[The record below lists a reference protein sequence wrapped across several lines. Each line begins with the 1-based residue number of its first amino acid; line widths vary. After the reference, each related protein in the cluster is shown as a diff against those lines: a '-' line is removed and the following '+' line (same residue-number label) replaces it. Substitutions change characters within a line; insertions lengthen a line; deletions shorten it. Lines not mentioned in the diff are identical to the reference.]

1 MDASAPPTNAPA
13 PRRSRLLVWMA
24 GGFLAACGALA
35 LFTWATLHLAYSRGE
50 RVGYVQKFSRRGW
63 VCKTWEG
70 ELAMVSMPGVE
81 PEKFYFS
88 TRSEPIATQV
98 NGTLGK
104 RVRLRY
110 AQHKFVPSS
119 CFGDTE
125 FFVGEAQPIE

>member
-1 MDASAPPTNAPA
+1 MDASAPPVTASA
-13 PRRSRLLVWMA
+13 PRRFRLLRWAA
-24 GGFLAACGALA
+24 GGFFAAFAALA
-35 LFTWATLHLAYSRGE
+35 LFTWATLHLAYARGE
-50 RVGYVQKFSRRGW
+50 RVGYVQKFSKRGW

-70 ELAMVSMPGVE
+70 ELAMVSMPGSE

-88 TRSEPIATQV
+88 TRSEPIAAQV
-98 NGTLGK
+98 NSMLGK

-125 FFVGEAQPIE
+125 FFVGEA

>member
-1 MDASAPPTNAPA
+1 MDAPA
-13 PRRSRLLVWMA
+13 PRRSRRAVWI
-24 GGFLAACGALA
+24 GGALLAVFGVLA
-35 LFTWATLHLAYSRGE
+35 LYTWVTLTLAYARGE
-50 RVGYVQKFSRRGW
+50 RVGYVQKFSRKGW

-88 TRSEPIATQV
+88 TRSEPIAAQV
-98 NGTLGK
+98 NSSLGK

>member
-1 MDASAPPTNAPA
+1 MDASAP
-13 PRRSRLLVWMA
+13 RRSRRALWL
-24 GGFLAACGALA
+24 GGALVA
-35 LFTWATLHLAYSRGE
+35 LFVVLTGYTWATLHLAYARGE
-50 RVGYVQKFSRRGW
+50 RVGYVQKFSKKGW

-88 TRSEPIATQV
+88 TGSEPIATQV

>member
-1 MDASAPPTNAPA
+1 
-13 PRRSRLLVWMA
+13 MA
-24 GGFLAACGALA
+24 GGFFAAFALLAIFA
-35 LFTWATLHLAYSRGE
+35 WATLHLAYARGE

-63 VCKTWEG
+63 ICKTWEG
-70 ELAMVSMPGVE
+70 ELAMVSMPGSE

-88 TRSEPIATQV
+88 TSSEPIATQV
-98 NGTLGK
+98 NSTLGK

>member
-1 MDASAPPTNAPA
+1 MDAPA
-13 PRRSRLLVWMA
+13 PRRSRPALWI
-24 GGFLAACGALA
+24 GGALIAVFGVLA
-35 LFTWATLHLAYSRGE
+35 LYTWATLTLAYARGE
-50 RVGYVQKFSRRGW
+50 RVGYVQKFSRKGW

-88 TRSEPIATQV
+88 TRSEPIAAQV
-98 NGTLGK
+98 NSSLGK